1 MKKFE
6 SKFILVV
13 AFLFVLVLI
22 PATKSEAEVLNAGA
36 KISLYAESEESLY
49 AGGAVTGL
57 TQTGIQNSSVTISW
71 NAAAGAI
78 GYLIYGYSST
88 TDSLYYI
95 TQATTS
101 TAVLPGSNIVD
112 QHIIVVPYDA
122 EDENHIAGY
131 EKCATIVVSTL
142 PKKVTGI
149 KYYNSFQN
157 SNKLSVTWTGVPCRG
172 FEAICYNKS
181 GKVVQTVD
189 TTSSCGAEFSKTN
202 TQNIYSVVVKSY
214 VVINGNQKKYGPTS
228 AKFYAVPQPKIT
240 STNSDVKIGSVK
252 LKWKKVKGA
261 KNYTIYVSKK
271 SSGGFKKVA
280 TVKASKAASYTVKK
294 CGKASLN
301 TLNTKYYFKIVTTAK
316 YGKKSKKSQSKA
328 QISASSVY
336 R

>member
-1 MKKFE
+1 MKKFG

-22 PATKSEAEVLNAGA
+22 PATKSDAEVLNAGA
-36 KISLYAESEESLY
+36 KISLYAESEGSLY

-57 TQTGIQNSSVTISW
+57 TQTDIQNSSVTISW

-78 GYLIYGYSST
+78 GYLVYGPEDNYSSP
-88 TDSLYYI
+88 I
-95 TQATTS
+95 RMTS
-101 TAVLPGSNIVD
+101 DTKVVLQGTNIVD
-112 QHIIVVPYDA
+112 YEYVVIPYDA
-122 EDENHIAGY
+122 ESNDHIADY
-131 EKCATIVVSTL
+131 ENWATIVVSTL

>member
-6 SKFILVV
+6 SKFILIV

-36 KISLYAESEESLY
+36 KTSLYAESGESLY

-57 TQTGIQNSSVTISW
+57 TQTDIQNSSATISW
-71 NAAAGAI
+71 NAAAGAM
-78 GYLIYGYSST
+78 GYLVYGPENNYSTPVKQT
-88 TDSLYYI
+88 TD
-95 TQATTS
+95 TKV
-101 TAVLPGSNIVD
+101 VLQVNNIVD
-112 QHIIVVPYDA
+112 QKYVVIPYDA
-122 EDENHIAGY
+122 ESDDHIAGY
-131 EKCATIVVSTL
+131 EKWATIAVSTL

-149 KYYNSFQN
+149 KYYDLFQN
-157 SNKLSVTWTGVPCRG
+157 SNQLSVTWTDVPCRG

-181 GKVVQTVD
+181 GKAVQTVD
-189 TTSSCGAEFSKTN
+189 TTSYCKAEFSKTN

-240 STNSDVKIGSVK
+240 STNSDVEIGSVK
-252 LKWKKVKGA
+252 LKWKKIKGA

-294 CGKASLN
+294 CGKTSLN

-316 YGKKSKKSQSKA
+316 FGKKSKKSQSKA